1 MYLVLDKRFKLCY
14 TKYINLVKG
23 IIMDKKIKK
32 TKDTYE
38 YLIRLD
44 IKYEDKLHNL
54 SKIHGKSISNIIR
67 PSIIKRINQLE
78 KEIKI
83 GVNDV

>member
-23 IIMDKKIKK
+23 IIMDKKIKE

-38 YLIRLD
+38 YPIRLD
-44 IKYEDKLHNL
+44 IKYKDKLHNL
-54 SKIHGKSISNIIR
+54 SKIHGKTISNMIR
-67 PSIIKRINQLE
+67 PSIIKRINELE
-78 KEIKI
+78 KQTKT
-83 GVNDV
+83 GVGNV